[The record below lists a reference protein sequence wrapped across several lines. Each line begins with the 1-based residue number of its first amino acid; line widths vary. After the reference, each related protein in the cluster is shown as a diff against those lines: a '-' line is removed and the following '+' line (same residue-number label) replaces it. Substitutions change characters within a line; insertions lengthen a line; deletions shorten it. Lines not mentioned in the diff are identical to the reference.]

1 LWIDKLC
8 AFSCWEVQI
17 TFIVKYNSGTKCC
30 PLGISVILFGRDF
43 RFQFGSYEFSIS
55 TFSSAFRGIG
65 DVNPTIL
72 A

>member
-1 LWIDKLC
+1 MLSLGCI
-8 AFSCWEVQI
+8 S
-17 TFIVKYNSGTKCC
+17 FIC
-30 PLGISVILFGRDF
+30 IVILFGRDF

-55 TFSSAFRGIG
+55 TFSSAFRGSIG